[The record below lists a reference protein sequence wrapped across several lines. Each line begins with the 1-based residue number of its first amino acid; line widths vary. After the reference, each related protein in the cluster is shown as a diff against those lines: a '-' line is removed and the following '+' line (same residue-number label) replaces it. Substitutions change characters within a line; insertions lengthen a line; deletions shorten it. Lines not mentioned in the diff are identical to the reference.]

1 MDKTIYYSILL
12 LSVIVLANYINYL
25 LKKQSLQS
33 NLISYLN
40 SQRASK
46 QESRLPSEWSTRTK
60 SFDSE
65 RAMPRDLKFMAEPD
79 KCFSCTNQVAR
90 QLGTEYAIYEQPTK
104 LFSMGSL

>member
-1 MDKTIYYSILL
+1 MDKTIYYAILL
-12 LSVIVLANYINYL
+12 ISVVILANYINYL

-33 NLISYLN
+33 SLIAYLH
-40 SQRASK
+40 SQREQK
-46 QESRLPSEWSTRTK
+46 QESRLPSEWNTRTK

-65 RAMPRDLKFMAEPD
+65 RAMPRELKFMAEPD

-90 QLGTEYAIYEQPTK
+90 QMGTEYAIYEQPTK